1 MIQKKIVI
9 LGGQGFVGINLSK
22 YFLKYHKKYHLI
34 IIGNKTN
41 FKNIFT
47 KNENK
52 KMTIY
57 NIDIYDIKKLPSKIF
72 KDAIIINTSLMSN
85 ISLKYFK
92 KRYFNLCTFL
102 QQNDVSKFILLSSI
116 SVYGKRTKTIIS
128 EKTKIRPISLYG
140 KRCVLAEKISK
151 KFFKNKLITLRIAN
165 IFGKFRFKKGTIEK
179 IIANLLIKSKY
190 DLINSSVKRTYIN
203 VETLVRIISVLI
215 DKSLNR
221 NSLFNIANPKYVF
234 NFEELCIKISKIFN
248 KKISYYS
255 QKTKIQN
262 NYNSICLPNT
272 FMKKFNFKF
281 TNNLKKEL
289 FELAKFI
296 KDNEK

>member
-1 MIQKKIVI
+1 MIQKKIII

-102 QQNDVSKFILLSSI
+102 QQNAVSRFILLSSI

-179 IIANLLIKSKY
+179 IISNLLIKSKY

-215 DKSLNR
+215 DKSFNR
-221 NSLFNIANPKYVF
+221 SLLFNIGNPKYVF
-234 NFEELCIKISKIFN
+234 NFEELCLKINKIFN
-248 KKISYYS
+248 KKISYHS

-262 NYNSICLPNT
+262 DYNSICLPNT